1 MKTKSKNSTKRKS
14 EQAKL
19 LKRYGQWCAL
29 LKVIAIVITLLYLMT
44 LGGCSAVSEAPK
56 IKEPCLQSVTTYG
69 EVLECAIKL
78 NEVQK

>member
-1 MKTKSKNSTKRKS
+1 MKYETITQRKNER
-14 EQAKL
+14 AKL
-19 LKRYGQWCAL
+19 LKRLGLWL
-29 LKVIAIVITLLYLMT
+29 ELSKVIVIATILFCLMT
-44 LGGCSAVSEAPK
+44 CGGCSTVSETPR

>member
-29 LKVIAIVITLLYLMT
+29 LKVIAIVITLWLMT
-44 LGGCSAVSEAPK
+44 GCVTKSENVEN
-56 IKEPCLQSVTTYG
+56 IEIVNNCLDTAEYYG
-69 EVLECAIKL
+69 DYIECAIQL
-78 NEVQK
+78 DEAQR

>member
-1 MKTKSKNSTKRKS
+1 MSR
-14 EQAKL
+14 
-19 LKRYGQWCAL
+19 
-29 LKVIAIVITLLYLMT
+29 IIVITVVFFL

>member
-1 MKTKSKNSTKRKS
+1 MQYKSITKRKS

-29 LKVIAIVITLLYLMT
+29 LKAIAIVGILSCLMT
-44 LGGCSAVSEAPK
+44 LGGCSAVSEEPM